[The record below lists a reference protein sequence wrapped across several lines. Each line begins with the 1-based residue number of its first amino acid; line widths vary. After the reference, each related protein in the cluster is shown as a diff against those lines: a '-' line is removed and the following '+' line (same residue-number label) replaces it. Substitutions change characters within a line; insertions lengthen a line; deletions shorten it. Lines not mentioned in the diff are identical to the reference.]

1 MTRIWTLCAALLA
14 TPVSVQDFT
23 TQAEVQPI
31 LTLTRANWVGI
42 GTATGNDLLYF
53 TQILA
58 WRCGIT
64 GIRYGLNGAEP
75 VTDYTMEPCHSDL
88 NPPNQIR
95 DLPCLVFP
103 LNSIEQVTVEITYP
117 DGQVDRE
124 SYQRSAIR
132 LD

>member
-14 TPVSVQDFT
+14 TPVSAQNFT

-58 WRCGIT
+58 WRCGIA

-75 VTDYTMEPCHSDL
+75 VTNYTMEPCHSDL
-88 NPPNQIR
+88 TPPNQIR
-95 DLPCLVFP
+95 DLPYLVLP
-103 LNSIEQVTVEITYP
+103 LNSIESVTIEITYP

-124 SYQRSAIR
+124 SYARAAIR
-132 LD
+132 ID

>member
-14 TPVSVQDFT
+14 TPVSAQNFT

-31 LTLTRANWVGI
+31 LTLTRANWVGV

-53 TQILA
+53 TQILG
-58 WRCGIT
+58 WRCGIA
-64 GIRYGLNGAEP
+64 GLRYGLNGAEP
-75 VTDYTMEPCHSDL
+75 VTDYAMEPCHNDL

-95 DLPCLVFP
+95 DLPYLVFP
-103 LNSIEQVTVEITYP
+103 LNSIESVTLEITYP

-124 SYQRSAIR
+124 SYLRSAIR
-132 LD
+132 ID